1 MSNKT
6 EKSIVMSRSK
16 SMVDRRTWSE
26 FRDNGFLWLVNQ
38 ILHVFGWAIV
48 VEIENNVIIDIYP
61 ARVKFRGFSEESQ
74 TRGYRNISE
83 YLKDNVDEILSEVY
97 DDEDK

>member
-6 EKSIVMSRSK
+6 EKSMVERRPR
-16 SMVDRRTWSE
+16 SMVERRTWSE
-26 FRDNGFLWLVNQ
+26 FRDNGFLWFVNQ

-48 VEIENNVIIDIYP
+48 VEIEDDEIINVYP

-74 TRGYRNISE
+74 TIGYRNISE
-83 YLKDNVDEILSEVY
+83 YLKDSVDEILSEVY
-97 DDEDK
+97 GDE